1 MSFQIT
7 QLITMSISS
16 MMAIIPIATQT
27 SMIEIFGGQ
36 EACHI
41 FWFANVIYSLKMV
54 TSGLGM
60 AIYRLICFNN
70 LFKRHFDNKQIAK
83 KIMIAEWILIIGLT
97 SMKVFYRIM
106 IRGWEKAM
114 LHQFCMN
121 NGQEFV
127 ETLYRYRSE
136 NKNYNTTLLKT
147 VGIFLPIGILQI
159 LMIVELFIYLKIIY
173 QLWKQDI
180 INRRDKVISED
191 TRKQRHKKNVV
202 TLRGQV
208 ITFAIEFGYGI
219 NILIYNS
226 KKSFVEPS
234 TVVIH
239 KIIGSTVIL
248 LIQLLTSHEMKRFI
262 STRYNM

>member
-1 MSFQIT
+1 
-7 QLITMSISS
+7 
-16 MMAIIPIATQT
+16 MAIIPIATQT
-27 SMIEIFGGQ
+27 SMTEIFGGQ

-41 FWFANVIYSLKMV
+41 FWVGNLIYSFKMV

-70 LFKRHFDNKQIAK
+70 LFKKHFNNKQIAK

-106 IRGWEKAM
+106 IRGWEKAI

-127 ETLYRYRSE
+127 ETLYRYKNN
-136 NKNYNTTLLKT
+136 NKNYNTALLKI
-147 VGIFLPIGILQI
+147 VGIFLPNGILQI
-159 LMIVELFIYLKIIY
+159 LMIVELFIYLKLIY

-180 INRRDKVISED
+180 INRRDKVITED
-191 TRKQRHKKNVV
+191 IRKQRHKKNVV

-208 ITFAIEFGYGI
+208 ITFAIEFCYGI
-219 NILIYNS
+219 NIMIYNS
-226 KKSFVEPS
+226 KKSYLDPS
-234 TVVIH
+234 TVVIN
-239 KIIGSTVIL
+239 KIIGSTVIS
-248 LIQLLTSHEMKRFI
+248 LIQLLTSHEMKRFLKDLF
-262 STRYNM
+262 N